1 MHKKFCKYIAF
12 GMLFNLIIGTLLH
25 FVYEWSGKNPIVGL
39 FSPINESVFEH
50 LKMLYFPML
59 IWVIIGYYKYA
70 EKNRSYFPSAF
81 VGLVCG
87 LLTMPIIFYAYTFF
101 SHTSI
106 LFVDIIIFILSII
119 IAYSIFGF
127 IYLNYHWQSISVKCG
142 ILLWEIVF
150 VIFTV
155 YYFFQ

>member
-12 GMLFNLIIGTLLH
+12 GMLFNLIIGTLSH
-25 FVYEWSGKNPIVGL
+25 FVYDWSGKNPIVGL

-70 EKNRSYFPSAF
+70 RKNRSYFPSAF

-87 LLTMPIIFYAYTFF
+87 LLTMPVIFYTYTAF
-101 SHTSI
+101 TKTEI
-106 LFVDIIIFILSII
+106 LFIDIIIFILSII
-119 IAYSIFGF
+119 IAYSIFCF
-127 IYLNYHWQSISVKCG
+127 IFLNYHWQSISVKCG

-150 VIFTV
+150 VIFTA